1 MANEDVKKLTDD
13 MTELKAGF
21 TRIAETL
28 ADLVR
33 LRGQEAASRV
43 QGAAQDTWSDAKET
57 LDDVK
62 KKIHDEPVTASLVA
76 FGIGLLLGILLFGGR
91 R

>member
-13 MTELKAGF
+13 VGELKAGF
-21 TRIAETL
+21 TRLAETI

-33 LRGQEAASRV
+33 QRGQEAASRAER
-43 QGAAQDTWSDAKET
+43 AAEDTWAEAKQQFEG
-57 LDDVK
+57 VK
-62 KKIHDEPVTASLVA
+62 KKIHDEPVTAAVAA
-76 FGIGLLLGILLFGGR
+76 FGIGLLLGILLGR